1 MTLSGT
7 RMLKG
12 TPGSTVLRLG
22 RVAAAIGEIEETIGD
37 EVGGAGIG
45 AYLVEPDRERGDRPV
60 DAEGERDLGK
70 AEAVEI
76 LGQRIAV
83 EIERKIDPIAMLFW
97 AAVLNGVV
105 SVPIMAAMMLTVSGK
120 MRDKLALPRWLYRL
134 GWLATALM
142 ALAVGAYAVVSL
154 MP

>member
-1 MTLSGT
+1 M
-7 RMLKG
+7 
-12 TPGSTVLRLG
+12 
-22 RVAAAIGEIEETIGD
+22 
-37 EVGGAGIG
+37 GGAGIG

-120 MRDKLALPRWLYRL
+120 MRDKLALPRWLYWL
-134 GWLATALM
+134 GWVATALM

>member
-1 MTLSGT
+1 MPAS
-7 RMLKG
+7 R
-12 TPGSTVLRLG
+12 
-22 RVAAAIGEIEETIGD
+22 AIGFYAIVGAATL
-37 EVGGAGIG
+37 GGAGL
-45 AYLVEPDRERGDRPV
+45 A
-60 DAEGERDLGK
+60 AT
-70 AEAVEI
+70 
-76 LGQRIAV
+76 
-83 EIERKIDPIAMLFW
+83 KIDPIAMLFW

-120 MRDKLALPRWLYRL
+120 SAAACAAALAVRL